1 MANLEWECP
10 GDRPS
15 PPRFEAAQRVMSTD
29 GWDAYDATVERLLEV
44 LEENQAAI
52 ATLVQAWRHKSRA
65 LEVTQA
71 ELARTLE
78 ALAAERRGRREAA
91 S

>member
-1 MANLEWECP
+1 MANVEWERP
-10 GDRPS
+10 GGRSQPA
-15 PPRFEAAQRVMSTD
+15 RAEAAQRVIRNEGGD
-29 GWDAYDATVERLLEV
+29 PYDATVERLLSL

-52 ATLVQAWRHKSRA
+52 AALGQAWRHKSRA

-71 ELARTLE
+71 ELAHTLE
-78 ALAAERRGRREAA
+78 ALATERRHRQAA